1 MPFSYPSEA
10 IEACLQ
16 LYLRFNGQ
24 QHDRIEVEMRRTWPG
39 WSKQN
44 LYSRGEKI
52 GWIEKYGWEAA
63 LKQKLALST
72 EQGTL
77 TADEQLIRDV
87 EQVRQRVKAQLDAKG
102 AKGEGVDR
110 DLVWQ
115 FRDLCKLIIEARTK
129 LQARSDTLTAF
140 VTFWER
146 LLDWLPEIDAR
157 AASEL
162 LKVADAVLERAAA
175 EYGEEQSSAA
185 DGGTKS

>member
-1 MPFSYPSEA
+1 MPRFYTPEA
-10 IEACLQ
+10 VEACFQ
-16 LYLRFNGQ
+16 FYLRFNGQ
-24 QHDRIEVEMRRTWPG
+24 QHDRIETEMRRTWPG

-44 LYSRGEKI
+44 LYSRGNKI

-63 LKQKLALST
+63 LKQKLAIST

-77 TADEQLIRDV
+77 TADEELIRDV
-87 EQVRQRVKAQLDAKG
+87 EQIRKRVKAQLDARG
-102 AKGEGVDR
+102 AQGGRLDR

-115 FRDLCKLIIEARTK
+115 FRDFCKLVIEARTK
-129 LQARSDTLTAF
+129 LQGKSDTLGGF

-157 AASEL
+157 AAREL
-162 LKVADAVLERAAA
+162 LKVSDAVLERAAA
-175 EYGEEQSSAA
+175 EYGEESPAT

>member
-1 MPFSYPSEA
+1 
-10 IEACLQ
+10 
-16 LYLRFNGQ
+16 
-24 QHDRIEVEMRRTWPG
+24 MRKEFFG

-44 LYSRGEKI
+44 LYSRGDKI

-63 LKQKLALST
+63 LKQKLVIST

-87 EQVRQRVKAQLDAKG
+87 EQIRQRVKAQLDATG
-102 AKGEGVDR
+102 AGVDR

-115 FRDLCKLIIEARTK
+115 FRDLCKLVMEARTK
-129 LQARSDTLTAF
+129 LEARSDTLGGF

-157 AASEL
+157 AAREL

-175 EYGEEQSSAA
+175 EYGEQESPAA
-185 DGGTKS
+185 HGGTKS